1 MQYEI
6 ILNPAEG
13 TELAIVFMPVVSL
26 IGGLFDKQFLQKKLF
41 DHFGFWHGE
50 RHPRVKEIE
59 IAFLMYVIYDI
70 PVMYRFVQNCRR
82 RS

>member
-26 IGGLFDKQFLQKKLF
+26 IGGLFDKQFLQKKL
-41 DHFGFWHGE
+41 
-50 RHPRVKEIE
+50 
-59 IAFLMYVIYDI
+59 
-70 PVMYRFVQNCRR
+70 
-82 RS
+82 